1 MRAFYHRSTSGRN
14 AAWIPDAPLT
24 SMYGCASPFL
34 AILFFM
40 TVVAACA
47 IFEWALI
54 GNKLCFKNPPQDDDP
69 FATMNKNQEAIAEER
84 RKSDVA
90 AQRKSSKGGES
101 SSGIPDKKPS
111 IKPSAVAPAT
121 VPPMPGAGA
130 R

>member
-1 MRAFYHRSTSGRN
+1 MA
-14 AAWIPDAPLT
+14 LT
-24 SMYGCASPFL
+24 FFL
-34 AILFFM
+34 

-90 AQRKSSKGGES
+90 AQRKASKGGES
-101 SSGIPDKKPS
+101 SSGILGGSSMGIPDKKPS

-121 VPPMPGAGA
+121 AGAGA
-130 R
+130 